1 MKKVKSEFSITQS
14 EFFNSIDRAKQRTSI
29 KDSFYL
35 KQLEDEILELKR
47 KEKFWSRKYFN
58 LKNELGLFFPKK
70 GVN

>member
-1 MKKVKSEFSITQS
+1 MKAIKQS
-14 EFFNSIDRAKQRTSI
+14 EYLDAIERAKQRTSI

-35 KQLEDEILELKR
+35 KQLENEISELKR